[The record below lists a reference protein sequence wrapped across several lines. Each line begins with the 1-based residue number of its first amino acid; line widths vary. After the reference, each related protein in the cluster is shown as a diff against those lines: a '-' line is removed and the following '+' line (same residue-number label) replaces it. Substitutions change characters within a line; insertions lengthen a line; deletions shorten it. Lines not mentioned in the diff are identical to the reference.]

1 MGIIIIIKKKNKK
14 CNIFNNKV
22 FDVFLFLFFF
32 LIYGLSTHLIK
43 NIGTKKNIYLFP
55 RKD

>member
-22 FDVFLFLFFF
+22 FDVFFFF